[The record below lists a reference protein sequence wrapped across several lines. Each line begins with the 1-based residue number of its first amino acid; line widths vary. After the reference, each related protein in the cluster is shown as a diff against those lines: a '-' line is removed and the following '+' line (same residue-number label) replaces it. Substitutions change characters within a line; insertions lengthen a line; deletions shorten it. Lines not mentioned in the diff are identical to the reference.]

1 MPAPRERLIL
11 APLGEVGWRE
21 VARRDPTL
29 RDNPIPRPVRVV
41 LPALGDDRGVAR
53 IPHLGYTR
61 PDAEPWLT
69 AANAHFR
76 PRRPLAERGFF
87 VAPLA

>member
-1 MPAPRERLIL
+1 
-11 APLGEVGWRE
+11 
-21 VARRDPTL
+21 
-29 RDNPIPRPVRVV
+29 VV

-69 AANAHFR
+69 AAKAHFR